1 MSRNNEL
8 AEIALTS
15 DRSVAQNSSNS
26 NASSS
31 TPFFLTPTGLLIRKL
46 VAEFVGVMLM
56 VILIG
61 YVVNAVG
68 NPSMRTARTDSTQ
81 SFSAALV
88 CYSLVYGLAV
98 ATLMGMLAHISGG
111 YFNPALVIGC
121 YAIGSFDGS
130 VFHAIFYI
138 LAQMAGSVV
147 GASWLLL
154 LPFPTSVLT
163 TLSFVFVMYLPH
175 VVQPLRYP
183 SHCRALKSPMALPSA
198 ANFSPPSS
206 LPSRGSQSARMF
218 VCVTPYPSSS
228 ARWLLATY

>member
-1 MSRNNEL
+1 MSSNEL

-15 DRSVAQNSSNS
+15 DRSVTQHSSNS
-26 NASSS
+26 KASSS

-68 NPSMRTARTDSTQ
+68 NPSMRTARTDATQ

-121 YAIGSFDGS
+121 YAIGTFHGT
-130 VFHAIFYI
+130 VFHALFYI

-154 LPFPTSVLT
+154 LPFPTQVQAFHLCLKCICLILCNPSDTRHTAGHRYHRWCCLR
-163 TLSFVFVMYLPH
+163 LRISHHLLPCHH
-175 VVQPLRYP
+175 VVL
-183 SHCRALKSPMALPSA
+183 
-198 ANFSPPSS
+198 
-206 LPSRGSQSARMF
+206 SQRE
-218 VCVTPYPSSS
+218 
-228 ARWLLATY
+228 